1 MLGVTTSDADVA
13 RKKPNTNLP
22 APFLKRLTVLADRL
36 DGRSEYPFNIP
47 WLDAEEFELR
57 FTSPVTIIVGENGTG
72 KSTLIEAIAAL
83 SGYDEAGG
91 GKGYRPVDHSD
102 AIDKSGALLADVLRA
117 GWLPKITDG
126 WFFKAE
132 SFFSV
137 ARYLDEAA
145 IEDGEPPPD
154 FLSWSH
160 GEGFVRF
167 FEERM
172 ARQGIFFM
180 DEPESAL
187 SPRRQLELL
196 RILDGVQRSATSQV
210 IMATHSPILMAVP
223 EARVLEVTRQGFA
236 DIDYRSTSHFKL
248 YQSFTVD
255 PEEFISDALKGEEDR
270 HL

>member
-1 MLGVTTSDADVA
+1 MQ
-13 RKKPNTNLP
+13 
-22 APFLKRLTVLADRL
+22 RLTVLGEKL
-36 DGRSEYPFNIP
+36 DGQAGYPFNIP
-47 WLDAEEFELR
+47 WLDAEEFELH
-57 FTSPVTIIVGENGTG
+57 FTTPVTIIVGENGTG

-91 GKGYRPVDHSD
+91 GKGYRPVDHAN

-117 GWLPKITDG
+117 GWLPKVTDG

-137 ARYLDEAA
+137 ARYLDDVAREGGGA
-145 IEDGEPPPD
+145 PPD

-172 ARQGIFFM
+172 ARQGIYFM

-210 IMATHSPILMAVP
+210 IIATHSPILMAVP
-223 EARVLEVTRQGFA
+223 EARVLEVARHGFA
-236 DIDYRSTSHFKL
+236 EIDYRSTSHFKL
-248 YQSFTVD
+248 YQAFTVD
-255 PEEFISDALKGEEDR
+255 PEEFVSDALRGEEDR